1 MNTSEAPKPG
11 ASGRFPTYRNLRY
24 VSKYLLALILSFVAL
39 PGLLSAQT
47 LLHRYS
53 FATDASDSVGGPTWN
68 GTAVAPNGGSPV
80 VFANGATLAGGGGPG
95 FSGYVSFPAGIL
107 TNTTNITI
115 ECWATETTANNWA
128 ELWNFNNSQ
137 SQYFGFIP
145 QPANNGNNMSM
156 AIRNGAES
164 DAFSADHF
172 PTGTQQYIAGTF
184 NASTLVGNLYTN
196 GILIASVTVPNATY
210 TPGTYGGAAGT
221 VNNWLG
227 QDPFPD
233 PQFQGTIF
241 EFRIWNGVVSQRY
254 LAASAI
260 EGPSVVV
267 NNTTPTSVT
276 VSAGNNV
283 IITGTLQA
291 SVTVQLA
298 ATGSANLP
306 ATGDATNWVSSNP
319 NVLAVNQNGVITGV
333 GTGSATVSATVG
345 GIVGT
350 TGTITVTGAQTLQH
364 RYSFATDASDSIGGP
379 TWNGTLVPPTGAGT
393 AASINNG
400 LLLPGG
406 GGPGFSGYLSLPAG
420 ILTNTTS
427 VTVECWVN
435 QAAVNT
441 WAEIWDFAN
450 APSGS
455 QTFGL
460 IAFPNNNGHHTEVSF
475 TPNGNERDLQ
485 SSSYTFPT
493 NSEQYI
499 AVTYNNFSLAG
510 NLYTNG
516 AIVAS
521 TTFPSTAYAP
531 GSYGGATGT
540 LSNMLGQDIFP
551 DPQFQGTIYEFR
563 IWNGSLSPVYVAVA
577 NAAGPSVVVNNL
589 TPLALN
595 ISVTNTSMLG
605 AQVQPA
611 TATGN
616 FADAANVIVT
626 DGATNWVSSNPSILT
641 VNSSGLIT
649 AVSGGTATV
658 SATVNGV
665 TATSPTITV
674 ASTAP
679 TAQGPTNAV
688 AVAGDTVTFAVTALG
703 GNLTFQWSH
712 GVTQIPGATNATLV
726 LTNVNAASAGT
737 YSVSITNNLGSIN
750 PSATLTIVPQI
761 LKHRYSFQTNAVD
774 SVGGANGTLVGPN
787 GGTAATI
794 NNGLIL
800 PGGGGPGFSGYV
812 SLPSGMLTNINSIS
826 VEVWVTQSAPQTWAE
841 IWDFANNGSQNFGL
855 IPDPQNNNNNME
867 VAFTPNG
874 GEVDLQS
881 AVSFPSGS
889 EQYVSLTYDSGSL
902 VANLYTNGTVVATHT
917 YPNSTYTP
925 ANIGGAGGTTVN
937 VLGQDIFPDPQF
949 QGTIFE
955 FRIWDGV
962 VSPLYLAI
970 SAAAGPSVVV
980 TNLTPTLVSVTVT
993 NATMTPG
1000 TSQPAVVSGNFHD
1013 ASGIIVTAGATNWV
1027 SSNPSVLTVDQSGNI
1042 TAVTTGSATIS
1053 ATVNGVTGTS
1063 ASISVPTSPPII
1075 TVEPNAADTLIVGAT
1090 LHTTLANIGTP
1101 PFTYFWFTNSNPTPI
1116 SISSS
1121 PALTVANVQTGNAA
1135 TYFCLVSNQF
1145 GTTLSS
1151 NLDLAVITPSAY
1163 EQVLLQLN
1171 PIALWPLNEASGT
1184 TAFDVIGGNNGT
1196 YNGGVGLGQPG
1207 PTNAFFAGATGTQF
1221 DGSDSFVDIAGAPFN
1236 ITGAVTVMTWAQDL
1250 AQNGFDGVIGH
1261 GDPSW
1266 RIAVTGTGNPAGN
1279 DSTVSGDAG
1288 TSISILDNNWH
1299 LLAYTYSG
1307 NPSQP
1312 NNGLL
1317 YIDGVLVGSNSVTA
1331 TPPGDNLD
1339 VWIGGSPDY
1348 GIGATKRLFAGNIAD
1363 SAVFAR
1369 ALTAAQI
1376 QGVFN
1381 GTFVVGQL
1389 PAPTI
1394 THALL
1399 SGANIVIR
1407 GTNNAGAGGTYHLLS
1422 STNLTVPL
1430 SNWSTVTSGSFDAN
1444 GNVNSTNPVN
1454 PTTPRNFYI
1463 LQVP

>member
-1 MNTSEAPKPG
+1 MKTSEAPKPG
-11 ASGRFPTYRNLRY
+11 ASGRFTSYRTFRIA
-24 VSKYLLALILSFVAL
+24 SKYLIALALSFMAL

-53 FATDASDSVGGPTWN
+53 FATDASDSVGGPAWN
-68 GTAVAPNGGSPV
+68 GTAVTPNGGTAVAFS
-80 VFANGATLAGGGGPG
+80 NGATLAGGGGPG
-95 FSGYVSFPAGIL
+95 FSGYISFPTGIL
-107 TNTTNITI
+107 NNTTNITV
-115 ECWATETTANNWA
+115 ECWATQNTANNWA

-145 QPANNGNNMSM
+145 TPANNGNNMSM
-156 AIRNGAES
+156 AIRNGSES
-164 DAFSADHF
+164 DAFSAVHF
-172 PTGTQQYIAGTF
+172 PTGTETYVAGTF

-196 GILIASVTVPNATY
+196 GGLIATVTVPNATY
-210 TPGTYGGAAGT
+210 TPGTYNTA
-221 VNNWLG
+221 NNWLG

-233 PQFQGTIF
+233 PQFQGVVY

-254 LAASAI
+254 LAAAAI

-267 NNTTPTSVT
+267 NNTTPTAVT
-276 VSAGNNV
+276 VAAGNSA

-298 ATGSANLP
+298 ITGTANLP

-319 NVLAVNQNGVITGV
+319 SVLAVNQNGVITGV

-350 TGTITVTGAQTLQH
+350 TGTITVTGAQALQH
-364 RYSFATDASDSIGGP
+364 RYSFAIDASDSVGGP
-379 TWNGTLVPPTGAGT
+379 TWNGTLVPQTGAGT
-393 AASINNG
+393 PATINNG

-406 GGPGFSGYLSLPAG
+406 GGPGFSGYVTLPNG

-435 QAAVNT
+435 QAAINT
-441 WAEIWDFAN
+441 WAEVWDFAN
-450 APSGS
+450 APAGS
-455 QTFGL
+455 QSFGL
-460 IAFPNNNGHHTEVSF
+460 IAFPNNNGHHMEAPFV
-475 TPNGNERDLQ
+475 PNGNERDIQ
-485 SSSYTFPT
+485 SNFNFPT

-499 AVTYNNFSLAG
+499 AVTYNNFSLVG
-510 NLYTNG
+510 NLFTNG
-516 AIVAS
+516 AIVAT
-521 TTFPSTAYAP
+521 TTFPNTTYAP
-531 GSYGGATGT
+531 GAYGGATGT

-563 IWNGSLSPVYVAVA
+563 IWNGAVSPVYVAVA

-605 AQVQPA
+605 AQTQPA

-626 DGATNWVSSNPSILT
+626 DGATNWVSSNPNILT
-641 VNSSGLIT
+641 VDNTGLIT

-674 ASTAP
+674 SSTAP
-679 TAQGPTNAV
+679 TAQGPTNMV

-812 SLPSGMLTNINSIS
+812 SLPSGLLTNINSIS
-826 VEVWVTQSAPQTWAE
+826 IEVWVTQSAPQTWAE
-841 IWDFANNGSQNFGL
+841 IWDFANNGNQNFGL
-855 IPDPQNNNNNME
+855 IPDPANNGNNME

-874 GEVDLQS
+874 GELDLQS
-881 AVSFPSGS
+881 AISFPSGS
-889 EQYVSLTYDSGSL
+889 QQYVSLTYDSAALVGNLFTNGGL
-902 VANLYTNGTVVATHT
+902 VASRTF
-917 YPNSTYTP
+917 PNSTYTP

-937 VLGQDIFPDPQF
+937 VLGQDIYPDPQF

-980 TNLTPTLVSVTVT
+980 TNLTPTLISVTVT

-1013 ASGIIVTAGATNWV
+1013 ASGIIVTTAATNWL

-1042 TAVTTGSATIS
+1042 TAVSTGSATIS
-1053 ATVNGVTGTS
+1053 ATVNGVSGTS
-1063 ASISVPTSPPII
+1063 ASITVPTSPPII
-1075 TVEPNAADTLIVGAT
+1075 TVEPNAADTLITGAT
-1090 LHTTLANIGTP
+1090 LHATLSNIGTP
-1101 PFTYFWFTNSNPTPI
+1101 PFTYFWFTTNSSTPI
-1116 SISSS
+1116 AISSS
-1121 PALTVANVQTGNAA
+1121 PTLTIANVQAGNANS
-1135 TYFCLVSNQF
+1135 YFCVVSNQF
-1145 GTTLSS
+1145 GTQPSS
-1151 NLDLAVITPSAY
+1151 DLVLTVVAPSSY
-1163 EQVLLQLN
+1163 EQVLLQYN

-1196 YNGGVGLGQPG
+1196 YNGLIALGQPG
-1207 PTNAFFAGATGTQF
+1207 PTNGFFAGATAAQF
-1221 DGSDSFVDIAGAPFN
+1221 DGSDTFVDIPAAPFN
-1236 ITGAVTVMTWAQDL
+1236 ITGAVTVMTWAQNL
-1250 AQNGFDGVIGH
+1250 AGNGFDGVIGK
-1261 GDPSW
+1261 GDPSY
-1266 RIAVTGTGNPAGN
+1266 RIAITGGGNPAGN

-1288 TSISILDNNWH
+1288 TTQSISEGNWH

-1307 NPSQP
+1307 NPSQT

-1317 YIDGVLVGSNSVTA
+1317 YIDGVLVGSNTVTA

-1339 VWIGGSPDY
+1339 LWIGGAPDY
-1348 GIGATKRLFAGNIAD
+1348 GTGAQKRLFAGNIAD
-1363 SAVFAR
+1363 SAVFAK

-1376 QGVFN
+1376 QGVFT
-1381 GTFVVGQL
+1381 GTFVAGQP

-1407 GTNNAGAGGTYHLLS
+1407 GTNNAGSGGTYHLLS
-1422 STNLTVPL
+1422 STNISVPL